1 MGSLETAEMVETAVG
16 HFVGGYNCAESALL
30 ALGGG
35 QARVQGELQRL
46 ATAFG
51 GGTAR
56 RGLLCGAVAGAA
68 MAVGLHLGR
77 STPEDAEGKDR
88 VYQAV
93 EELMAAVEARFGSV
107 QCRQLTGVDFREP
120 GSHDAF
126 CPVKEKVCIP
136 LLRFVVETAA
146 RRLGSGESGVASA
159 SGPR

>member
-1 MGSLETAEMVETAVG
+1 MTSGEAGAKVETAVG

-30 ALGGG
+30 ALGGE

-56 RGLLCGAVAGAA
+56 RGMLCGAVAGAA
-68 MAVGLHLGR
+68 MSLGLHLGR
-77 STPEDAEGKDR
+77 SLPGDSEGRDR
-88 VYQAV
+88 VYHAA

-107 QCRQLTGVDFREP
+107 QCRQLTGLDFHDP

-126 CPVKEKVCIP
+126 PPVKERVCIP
-136 LLRFVVETAA
+136 LLRYVVELTA
-146 RRLGSGESGVASA
+146 RRIAGD
-159 SGPR
+159 

>member
-1 MGSLETAEMVETAVG
+1 MGSLETAGMVEAAVG

-35 QARVQGELQRL
+35 QARVQGELHRL

-56 RGLLCGAVAGAA
+56 RGMLCGAVAGAA
-68 MAVGLHLGR
+68 MALGLHLGR
-77 STPEDAEGKDR
+77 SLPEDSEGKDR

-107 QCRQLTGVDFREP
+107 QCRQLTGLDFHDP
-120 GSHDAF
+120 ASHDAF

-136 LLRFVVETAA
+136 LLRFVVERAEGIVTQ
-146 RRLGSGESGVASA
+146 
-159 SGPR
+159 PRS

>member
-1 MGSLETAEMVETAVG
+1 MTSREIEAMVETAVG

-68 MAVGLHLGR
+68 MALGLHLGR
-77 STPEDAEGKDR
+77 SLPDDSAGKDR

-146 RRLGSGESGVASA
+146 RQLGSQDRGAALASD
-159 SGPR
+159 